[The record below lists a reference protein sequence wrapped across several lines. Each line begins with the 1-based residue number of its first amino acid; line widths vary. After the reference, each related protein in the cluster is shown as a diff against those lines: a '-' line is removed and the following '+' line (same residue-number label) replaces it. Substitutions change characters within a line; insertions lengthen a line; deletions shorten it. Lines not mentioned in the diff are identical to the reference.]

1 MRITSLLLCLSLS
14 ANTNATTLP
23 EADVSAGKDKAT
35 LCFACHGNNGR
46 AVMAEYPNLAGQN
59 QAYLRLA
66 LAAYRDGN
74 RQHAV
79 MAPMAQGLSDQDIV
93 NLAAFFASLPQ
104 ANTAQSASATPD
116 L

>member
-1 MRITSLLLCLSLS
+1 MRIISLLLCLSFS
-14 ANTNATTLP
+14 AYANNQP
-23 EADVSAGKDKAT
+23 EANLSAGKDKAT

-59 QAYLRLA
+59 EAYLRLA
-66 LAAYRDGN
+66 LAAYRDGH
-74 RQHAV
+74 RQHTV
-79 MAPMAQGLSDQDIV
+79 MVPMAQGLSDQDIV

-104 ANTAQSASATPD
+104 TNTAGTATATPD

>member
-1 MRITSLLLCLSLS
+1 MKIASLLLCLSVS
-14 ANTNATTLP
+14 AHASPLP
-23 EADVSAGKDKAT
+23 EANLSAGKDKAT
-35 LCFACHGNNGR
+35 LCFACHGNNGL

-66 LAAYRDGN
+66 LTAYRDGN

-79 MAPMAQGLSDQDIV
+79 MAPMAQGLTDQDIV

-104 ANTAQSASATPD
+104 PANSNVATATPD
-116 L
+116 